1 MPQAKI
7 VTKSRRAPCS
17 CPKKRKHLLQ
27 TDPSDLILTA
37 CSAAILPQKSSFRA
51 FFIFFRVFK
60 KNPFRQIHPT
70 PQRKTHTSTILSFLH
85 IIQMYFLQN
94 KSCPIIRADTI
105 KPKGLPSQRQQYQSK
120 HDHRKN
126 GESAIAHASFK
137 FIRHPYENSILIII
151 IFNGKISLPHHSE
164 RLHLSQ
170 TYSLFITA
178 C

>member
-1 MPQAKI
+1 
-7 VTKSRRAPCS
+7 
-17 CPKKRKHLLQ
+17 
-27 TDPSDLILTA
+27 
-37 CSAAILPQKSSFRA
+37 
-51 FFIFFRVFK
+51 
-60 KNPFRQIHPT
+60 
-70 PQRKTHTSTILSFLH
+70 
-85 IIQMYFLQN
+85 MYFLQN

-178 C
+178 CWAKGSVDPHANGKNKYSIFTSQIPQKNRHKMCRSNHRCSKIVASFYRSTFRIKT

>member
-17 CPKKRKHLLQ
+17 CPKRREHLLQ

-85 IIQMYFLQN
+85 KIQRKDIVTTSLG
-94 KSCPIIRADTI
+94 TI
-105 KPKGLPSQRQQYQSK
+105 
-120 HDHRKN
+120 
-126 GESAIAHASFK
+126 ASFVNPF
-137 FIRHPYENSILIII
+137 FIGVISINHFSAQQTRHTTTNRIFHTVTEYRIARQCILLC
-151 IFNGKISLPHHSE
+151 F
-164 RLHLSQ
+164 
-170 TYSLFITA
+170 
-178 C
+178 

>member
-1 MPQAKI
+1 M
-7 VTKSRRAPCS
+7 
-17 CPKKRKHLLQ
+17 L
-27 TDPSDLILTA
+27 
-37 CSAAILPQKSSFRA
+37 LPQKTKAPSSNRSIRSHSYRVLRSNSSPKI
-51 FFIFFRVFK
+51 FISRIFYLFSRFQEKSLQANSSNSTK
-60 KNPFRQIHPT
+60 KD
-70 PQRKTHTSTILSFLH
+70 SH
-85 IIQMYFLQN
+85 INDTFISAQNSNVFLQN

-126 GESAIAHASFK
+126 GESAVAHASFK

-170 TYSLFITA
+170 THSLFNTA